1 MLAEAGAHDVADAGV
16 FRARAAQLELVEFH
30 ALLVDAQNAD
40 MAGMVMAAGI
50 DAAGNLD
57 LEFAD
62 IVLAVQIG
70 EALGDVLGDG
80 NGAGIGQVAII
91 QARAGDDV
99 GDQAG
104 IGRGEIQR
112 LAAGR

>member
-1 MLAEAGAHDVADAGV
+1 MFAEARAHDVADAGV
-16 FRARAAQLELVEFH
+16 FGARAAQLELVEFH
-30 ALLVDAQNAD
+30 ALLVHAQDAD

-70 EALGDVLGDG
+70 EMLAMVWAMGMERAL
-80 NGAGIGQVAII
+80 
-91 QARAGDDV
+91 ARS
-99 GDQAG
+99 Q
-104 IGRGEIQR
+104 
-112 LAAGR
+112 